1 LTKLNSSAQN
11 GPNYYWNE
19 GKEIIGGLRKMCKK
33 LRNSSPNI
41 IRLNK
46 SARMTSEGYERRK
59 CPKFLWGNLKEKY
72 CVENL
77 GTGGD
82 SMKLKV
88 LVLREAI
95 PLCIIKSV

>member
-1 LTKLNSSAQN
+1 
-11 GPNYYWNE
+11 
-19 GKEIIGGLRKMCKK
+19 
-33 LRNSSPNI
+33 
-41 IRLNK
+41 
-46 SARMTSEGYERRK
+46 MTSEGYERRK